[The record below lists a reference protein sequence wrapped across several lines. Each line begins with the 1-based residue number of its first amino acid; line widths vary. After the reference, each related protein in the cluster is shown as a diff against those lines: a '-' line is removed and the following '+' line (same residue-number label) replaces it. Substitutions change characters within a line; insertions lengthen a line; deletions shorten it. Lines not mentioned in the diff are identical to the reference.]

1 MKKRTYSAK
10 NKTKRRLRP
19 ILKDINSIYTND
31 DYNSNDGM
39 LTSIWG
45 PGMWHYLHTMSF
57 NYPVNPTNADKTHY
71 RDFILSL
78 RNVLPCGKC
87 RTNLRANFKKMPLY
101 KKYMKNRNMFS
112 KYVFE
117 LHELINTMLGKVSGL
132 TYEQIRERYEHF
144 RARCTKSK
152 TQKRDQFTNSTKKT
166 AESGCVD
173 SLYGE
178 KSKCILQIVP
188 HDTQCETLS
197 IDKECVKHRGDVV
210 STLKN
215 NS

>member
-57 NYPVNPTNADKTHY
+57 NYPVNPTNTDKTHY
-71 RDFILSL
+71 RDFLLSL

-87 RTNLRANFKKMPLY
+87 RTNLRANFKKLPLY
-101 KKYMKNRNMFS
+101 KKYMKNRHTFS
-112 KYVFE
+112 NYVF
-117 LHELINTMLGKVSGL
+117 
-132 TYEQIRERYEHF
+132 
-144 RARCTKSK
+144 
-152 TQKRDQFTNSTKKT
+152 
-166 AESGCVD
+166 
-173 SLYGE
+173 
-178 KSKCILQIVP
+178 
-188 HDTQCETLS
+188 
-197 IDKECVKHRGDVV
+197 
-210 STLKN
+210 
-215 NS
+215 

>member
-1 MKKRTYSAK
+1 MKKRTYSAI

-19 ILKDINSIYTND
+19 ILKDINSVYTND

-57 NYPVNPTNADKTHY
+57 NYPVNPTNTDKTHY
-71 RDFILSL
+71 RDFLLSL

-87 RTNLRANFKKMPLY
+87 RTNLRANFKKLPLY
-101 KKYMKNRNMFS
+101 KKYMKNRHTFS
-112 KYVFE
+112 NYVFE

-132 TYEQIRERYEHF
+132 TYEQVRERYEHF

-152 TQKRDQFTNSTKKT
+152 TKKRVHFTNYTKKT

-188 HDTQCETLS
+188 QDTQCDTLS
-197 IDKECVKHRGDVV
+197 IDKECIKHRGDVV